1 MVKQV
6 FFCCVIIY
14 LLCLEMCFKKLPHTV
29 GDYEII
35 EDAVG
40 GVFVSDD
47 DSESSGDEEGADGMY
62 SLLCSLFFVS
72 LTVFIF
78 QKDI

>member
-1 MVKQV
+1 
-6 FFCCVIIY
+6 
-14 LLCLEMCFKKLPHTV
+14 MCFKKLPHTV

-62 SLLCSLFFVS
+62 SLLCSLFFLLV
-72 LTVFIF
+72 
-78 QKDI
+78 

>member
-1 MVKQV
+1 
-6 FFCCVIIY
+6 
-14 LLCLEMCFKKLPHTV
+14 MCFKKLPHTV

-35 EDAVG
+35 EDAVE

-78 QKDI
+78 QKDV